1 MRKSIFGQLFF
12 SSNTL
17 MVSVDRIR
25 GTFEVSVGNAIPNGV
40 RTDMFISMG
49 LASVTFLG
57 YIVYSILKLNKR
69 KKYRL
74 EAEEWIAKNEKKL
87 IRYANLVDSEQSDKI
102 RRVFQLENNFKKNK
116 KDN

>member
-1 MRKSIFGQLFF
+1 
-12 SSNTL
+12 
-17 MVSVDRIR
+17 
-25 GTFEVSVGNAIPNGV
+25 VGNAIPNGV
-40 RTDMFISMG
+40 RADMFISMG
-49 LASVTFLG
+49 LAAVVSLV

-102 RRVFQLENNFKKNK
+102 RKVFNLENNFKQNK
-116 KDN
+116 KEN